1 MTDQPIYP
9 ASGRATPEAGS
20 LRGTDLLRN
29 KAPRHSRVLLIL
41 CILAGLALA
50 LTGFL
55 GAAAPA
61 AAGPSQQIPTQPPS
75 ARSGQPI
82 YQENCAP
89 CHGVTGLGDGPT
101 AAELPQGATAL
112 ADPLI
117 ARQATPADWFQVTKE
132 GRMALMMPPW
142 QNRLTDEQIWDVTA
156 YALTLHSSEAELA
169 QGETVWG
176 EQCAACHG
184 PAGAG
189 DGAQAAAD
197 GLAMPNLADPAFTA
211 GRSLDDWYTATS
223 AGQDAMPGFA
233 DALADE
239 EIRAAVA
246 YARSFSFA
254 PVVAAPAPA
263 GAGQLSGQVLNGA
276 TGQPLQALVRL
287 DIFDNFQPLQ
297 AQEVQSSA
305 DGSFSFADLPTGPQY
320 AYLLSTTYGG
330 FSFGSDILRFGDGQ
344 TTLDAPLRVYDA
356 SATPGEITV
365 SLAQWFVDTHQG
377 ALLIGELYRINHDSD
392 TVYTGS
398 EEVAPGRN
406 AVLRFNLPPGA
417 TSVALDG
424 GEIGERF
431 IRTAEGVVDTQ
442 PLAPGGAQI
451 LLRYLLPHSDGEA
464 ELAHSVP
471 YPIDRLNV
479 LVVDGPEVTTEL
491 QSLGLQTVADQQWN
505 SFEGANLPAGAAISL
520 RLAGLT
526 EAGGAAVV
534 DTANASAVV
543 AQSPGLLAAIG
554 VVALLAVLGVLGA
567 YLWLRPAAP
576 APVEQ
581 PVAAAPAA
589 LDPAA
594 ERQRLLASIAQLD
607 DRYAAGEIEADSYRS
622 ARAAQ
627 KRSLLLAIQQLD
639 PEARPEIV
647 NHPGPR
653 PADSEN
659 GHGTGSGGEMNGK
672 RVEL

>member
-1 MTDQPIYP
+1 
-9 ASGRATPEAGS
+9 
-20 LRGTDLLRN
+20 L
-29 KAPRHSRVLLIL
+29 VIL
-41 CILAGLALA
+41 CALAALALA
-50 LTGFL
+50 LTALF

-142 QNRLTDEQIWDVTA
+142 QNRLSDQQIWDVTA

-184 PAGAG
+184 PIGAG

-197 GLAMPNLADPAFTA
+197 GLSMPNLADPAFTA
-211 GRSLDDWYTATS
+211 GRSLDDWYTVTS

-233 DALADE
+233 GTLSDE
-239 EIRAAVA
+239 DIRAVVA
-246 YARSFSFA
+246 YARSFTFA
-254 PVVAAPAPA
+254 PVVAAAAPA
-263 GAGQLSGQVLNGA
+263 GEGQLSGQVLNGT
-276 TGQPLQALVRL
+276 TGQPVQALVTL
-287 DIFDNFQPLQ
+287 NIFDNFEALQ

-305 DGSFSFADLPTGPQY
+305 DGSFSFANLPTGSQY
-320 AYLLSTTYGG
+320 AYLLSTAFGG
-330 FSFGSDILRFGDGQ
+330 ASFGSDILRFGEGV
-344 TTLDAPLRVYDA
+344 TTLDVPLRVYDA

-398 EEVAPGRN
+398 EEVAPGKN

-471 YPIDRLNV
+471 YPIDRLNI
-479 LVVDGPEVTTEL
+479 LVVEGPEVTTEL
-491 QSLGLQTVADQQWN
+491 QSLGPQTVADQQWN
-505 SFEGANLPAGAAISL
+505 SFEGANLAAGQPISL

-526 EAGGAAVV
+526 EAVGAAVV
-534 DTANASAVV
+534 EPANASAVV
-543 AQSPGLLAAIG
+543 AQNPGLLFG
-554 VVALLAVLGVLGA
+554 VGVATLLAVLAVLGA

-576 APVEQ
+576 AAVEQ

-589 LDPAA
+589 ASDPTA
-594 ERQRLLASIAQLD
+594 ERQRLLASIAHLD
-607 DRYAAGEIEADSYRS
+607 DLYVAGEIEADSYRS

-627 KRSLLLAIQQLD
+627 KRSLVLATRQLD
-639 PEARPEIV
+639 PGARSET
-647 NHPGPR
+647 GPS
-653 PADSEN
+653 DEL
-659 GHGTGSGGEMNGK
+659 SGE
-672 RVEL
+672 RVEQ